1 VSGTGKKRHMRS
13 RGSWRGGRLLG
24 VASDA
29 AGRDQSGSELAQT
42 PLLGAHGRGT
52 LRVWCDRHGRL
63 PPSRL

>member
-1 VSGTGKKRHMRS
+1 MWDERHRKEEAHVRS

-42 PLLGAHGRGT
+42 PLEGARAEQGG
-52 LRVWCDRHGRL
+52 VSSAAVGQ
-63 PPSRL
+63 